1 MVEEKTAEK
10 TKLPSKAQFDAVFE
24 KEEANYKIS
33 LLEKHLMESR
43 EEYNRLKD
51 EELAL
56 RAKQTELISQMEEN
70 FEKTKKVDEILAQSI
85 SEKIESIK
93 TEMFTE
99 WQESVKESLVA
110 SVAELTEQK
119 LKEYREIYEK
129 QNQVIENQA
138 KKFRNVIVST
148 RMMRFMCYAICFVA
162 TLVLLFIPIAQ
173 YLAKEVMALL
183 EEFSW
188 WGLFVLVM
196 AVILLIIALALA
208 ILLRRRTPKE

>member
-196 AVILLIIALALA
+196 AVILLVIALALA